1 MDQEVP
7 GSRPGGG
14 TIPFNKMAFTQLGVL
29 HFKPDIEPD
38 RCALNNVHYR
48 YRILDLLVYIRHA
61 PARLRIVANI
71 CGFAS
76 GYAAVCLQ
84 RPLWFAYGATQAGC
98 GVELAVRLLQRT
110 STHAP
115 TSSSIEALL
124 LLSGANY

>member
-1 MDQEVP
+1 MSKSQRDAQRDKVAWNHVEFP
-7 GSRPGGG
+7 H
-14 TIPFNKMAFTQLGVL
+14 L
-29 HFKPDIEPD
+29 
-38 RCALNNVHYR
+38 
-48 YRILDLLVYIRHA
+48 ILDLWVYISHA
-61 PARLRIVANI
+61 PARLRIAANM
-71 CGFAS
+71 CGFAC